1 MVEFILPDIG
11 EGMHEGEIVKW
22 LVKEGDSVERDQP
35 IVTIQTD
42 KVTAELPSPAK
53 GVMKKT
59 LFSAGETVAVGT
71 VLFMVDDA
79 SAVSPDHPL
88 QPSKK
93 SPTDVKRVL
102 ATPHIRRRSRELGI
116 DIERVQGTGPV
127 GRVLESDLELF
138 LSQQKTPS
146 QIASHR
152 EESAKISAA
161 PDLVNVD
168 SKSYVKNAVSDEIS
182 EIRFPLSGMRKKIA
196 EHMVKSVSHIPHVTQ
211 VDEIEMDGL
220 KLFRDELVPYAK
232 KKEIKLTFLPF
243 FVKALVV
250 ALREFPMLNASIDEQ
265 TNEVI
270 QKNYYNIGIAT
281 ETEDGLIV
289 PVIKH
294 ADRKSIFAIAD
305 EISSLATSA
314 RLGKLTYDQVSGG
327 TFTISNMGPIGSL
340 SATPIINYP
349 EAAILALHKMEPRMV
364 VRDAVGV
371 IRLMMNMSLSFDHR
385 IIDGVTAVRFTN
397 RIKELLVNPKVLFA
411 EMS

>member
-53 GVMKKT
+53 GVMKRT
-59 LFSAGETVAVGT
+59 LFSAGETVAVGS
-71 VLFMVDDA
+71 VLFMVDDVT
-79 SAVSPDHPL
+79 VSPDQPL
-88 QPSKK
+88 QPSKI
-93 SPTDVKRVL
+93 SATDAKRVL

-138 LSQQKTPS
+138 MSQQTTPC
-146 QIASHR
+146 QVASHS
-152 EESAKISAA
+152 EESAK
-161 PDLVNVD
+161 
-168 SKSYVKNAVSDEIS
+168 KSVVSDENS
-182 EIRFPLSGMRKKIA
+182 EIRFPLSGMRKKIS
-196 EHMVKSVSHIPHVTQ
+196 EHMVKSVSLIPHVTQ

-232 KKEIKLTFLPF
+232 RKEIKLTFLPF

-250 ALREFPMLNASIDEQ
+250 ALREFPILNASIDEG

-281 ETEDGLIV
+281 ETEGGLIV
-289 PVIKH
+289 PVIKR
-294 ADRKSIFAIAD
+294 ADRKSIFSIAD
-305 EISSLATSA
+305 EISSLASSA

-364 VRDAVGV
+364 VRDAFGV